1 MVTVWDSITVRP
13 YIVWASLLAERL
25 HSAMLDG
32 KKGAPVDSLVPA
44 FRRGRNYGIRTQKLS
59 SKKRMGDTAGWMKSF
74 WLLTFRLV
82 DL

>member
-1 MVTVWDSITVRP
+1 
-13 YIVWASLLAERL
+13 
-25 HSAMLDG
+25 MLDG

>member
-1 MVTVWDSITVRP
+1 
-13 YIVWASLLAERL
+13 
-25 HSAMLDG
+25 MLDG

-59 SKKRMGDTAGWMKSF
+59 SKKRMGDTASWMKSF